1 MSDLLPPNATGAERA
16 LSLAIERHAALAAPL
31 RDVWDA
37 DTCPAHLLAW
47 LAWALTV
54 DEWDGGWTDAQKRA
68 VIKASLNVHRFKGT
82 IGAVREAL
90 GALAS
95 TVRVQ
100 EWFNQ
105 IPEGDAYT
113 FKVLLTADQVGISQQ
128 SINSLYAVIE
138 RTKNLRSHLSEVQI
152 IATTQAGPTVACCA
166 SVGSEIVVPASEYQ
180 IAQITPGFAA
190 AAPLL
195 DQITN
200 TDLPNS
206 LGL

>member
-1 MSDLLPPNATGAERA
+1 MSDLLPPNATSAERA
-16 LSLAIERHAALAAPL
+16 LSLAIERHAALPAPL

-37 DTCPAHLLAW
+37 ETCPAQLLAW

-54 DEWDGGWTDAQKRA
+54 DEWDGAWTDAQKRA

-90 GALAS
+90 GTLAS
-95 TVRVQ
+95 TARVQ
-100 EWFNQ
+100 EWFAQ
-105 IPEGDAYT
+105 IPAGDTYT
-113 FKVLLTADQVGISQQ
+113 FRVLLEVDQVGIAQADMA
-128 SINSLYAVIE
+128 SLQTVIE
-138 RTKNLRSHLSEVQI
+138 RTKNLRSHLSDLQL

-190 AAPLL
+190 ADDLL